1 MAQGSIRGAGTFS
14 GGAGLKKL
22 PLSGAACSERP
33 ALSLRLDPMTHWRFN
48 AAESQRV
55 DVTGPAK
62 MRWWTSAAH
71 LEVRWRG
78 EPRESTGLF
87 SVSAQLRDHRRRRVG
102 RCDVAPAR
110 AHIIREVGDLLI
122 GELSGE
128 RRHCNVAVARR
139 NPLKHDLDDVCR
151 VRRNDD
157 AVARKRREDA
167 DNAPAPGLLA
177 AAAMVGVERTAALLR
192 RV

>member
-1 MAQGSIRGAGTFS
+1 
-14 GGAGLKKL
+14 
-22 PLSGAACSERP
+22 
-33 ALSLRLDPMTHWRFN
+33 MTDWRFN
-48 AAESQRV
+48 AAERQRV
-55 DVTGPAK
+55 DVTGPA
-62 MRWWTSAAH
+62 
-71 LEVRWRG
+71 EDG
-78 EPRESTGLF
+78 
-87 SVSAQLRDHRRRRVG
+87 
-102 RCDVAPAR
+102 
-110 AHIIREVGDLLI
+110 VGDLLI

-128 RRHCNVAVARR
+128 RRHGNVAVARR